1 MPDEASG
8 EAPTVGPLTF
18 GGEDLSRRL
27 STNLA
32 ACDGSMSLYASAI
45 AHKRRFEYS
54 HSSPTS
60 MLIDAERAK
69 WSTAVHTLSEK
80 TGKAYLKGLCNWLK
94 LDWLGRPQFKGL
106 RLPGIASENA
116 PLGFCRHEKDPVI
129 EGGD

>member
-1 MPDEASG
+1 MRFSLSQRAHLPPQGAQAEAPEETLLTTHDIVMPDEASG
-8 EAPTVGPLTF
+8 ETPTEGPLTF

-27 STNLA
+27 STTLA

-69 WSTAVHTLSEK
+69 
-80 TGKAYLKGLCNWLK
+80 
-94 LDWLGRPQFKGL
+94 
-106 RLPGIASENA
+106 
-116 PLGFCRHEKDPVI
+116 
-129 EGGD
+129 